1 MFDLILST
9 ESRVL
14 STNII
19 DFEKQADQ
27 FLSTLT
33 VKFET
38 DEDFAAAKE
47 EVKTLKEVEDKIRAA
62 IKSAQSGEI
71 AALITSAENIAERFR
86 QERLARDKLVKS
98 KESEIKENIVNT
110 AFENISKVRYGYES
124 DISLALERTMPKQ
137 DLLKRLH
144 NATARRSTL
153 ATLQKA
159 VQAEENLILAELAQE
174 SARLI
179 ARKKF
184 LPVSHE
190 HLFKDWLELIISN
203 CDLKPIVEERI
214 EMEEQREQA
223 RIAQAQAEAEKA
235 RIAQAQAEVEK
246 ARIAQAQAEVEKAKT
261 EEVETE
267 SAVEKTQENLTAPS
281 DELLQ
286 DFIIS
291 IRLNQIIKSQAIAIA
306 RGLKERFGDAVK
318 LNKAKEEK

>member
-14 STNII
+14 STNIT
-19 DFEKQADQ
+19 DFEKQSDQ
-27 FLSTLT
+27 FLTTLT
-33 VKFET
+33 QKFES

-47 EVKTLKEVEDKIRAA
+47 EVKTLKEIEDKIRNS
-62 IKSAQSGEI
+62 IKLAQSGEI
-71 AALITSAENIAERFR
+71 AKLIESAEKIAEKFR
-86 QERLARDKLVKS
+86 EERLKRDKLVKA

-124 DISLALERTMPKQ
+124 DISIALEHTMPKQ

-153 ATLQKA
+153 ATLTKA
-159 VQAEENLILAELAQE
+159 VQTEENLILAELAQE

-179 ARKKF
+179 ARRKL

-190 HLFKDWLELIISN
+190 HLFKDWLELITSN

-214 EMEEQREQA
+214 QMEEQREQA

-235 RIAQAQAEVEK
+235 KTEK
-246 ARIAQAQAEVEKAKT
+246 A
-261 EEVETE
+261 ETE
-267 SAVEKTQENLTAPS
+267 RALEKTQENLTALS
-281 DELLQ
+281 DEPLQ

-306 RGLKERFGDAVK
+306 LGLKERFGDAVK

>member
-14 STNII
+14 STNIT

-47 EVKTLKEVEDKIRAA
+47 EVKTLKEVEDKIRNS
-62 IKSAQSGEI
+62 IKLAQSGEI
-71 AALITSAENIAERFR
+71 AKLIESAEKIAEKFR
-86 QERLARDKLVKS
+86 EERLKRDKLVKS

-124 DISLALERTMPKQ
+124 DISIALERTMPKQ

-153 ATLQKA
+153 VTLQKA

-179 ARKKF
+179 ARRKL

-190 HLFKDWLELIISN
+190 HLFKDWLELITSN
-203 CDLKPIVEERI
+203 SDLKPIVEERI
-214 EMEEQREQA
+214 QMEEQREQA
-223 RIAQAQAEAEKA
+223 RIAQVQAEAEKA
-235 RIAQAQAEVEK
+235 
-246 ARIAQAQAEVEKAKT
+246 KT
-261 EEVETE
+261 EEDKTE
-267 SAVEKTQENLTAPS
+267 SAVEKTQENLTALS
-281 DELLQ
+281 DEPLQ

-291 IRLNQIIKSQAIAIA
+291 IRLNQITKSQAIEIA
-306 RGLKERFGDAVK
+306 RELKERFGDAVK

>member
-14 STNII
+14 STNIT
-19 DFEKQADQ
+19 DFEKQSDQ
-27 FLSTLT
+27 FLATLT
-33 VKFET
+33 QKFES

-47 EVKTLKEVEDKIRAA
+47 EVKILKEVEDKIRNS
-62 IKSAQSGEI
+62 IKLAQSGEI
-71 AALITSAENIAERFR
+71 AKLIESAEKIAEKFR
-86 QERLARDKLVKS
+86 EERLKRDKLVKA

-124 DISLALERTMPKQ
+124 DISIALERTMPKQ

-153 ATLQKA
+153 ATLTKA

-179 ARKKF
+179 ARRKL

-190 HLFKDWLELIISN
+190 HLFKDWLELITSN

-214 EMEEQREQA
+214 QMEEQRE
-223 RIAQAQAEAEKA
+223 QAQAEAEKA
-235 RIAQAQAEVEK
+235 RIAQAQAE
-246 ARIAQAQAEVEKAKT
+246 KAKT
-261 EEVETE
+261 EEAETE
-267 SAVEKTQENLTAPS
+267 SAVEKTQENLTALS
-281 DELLQ
+281 DEPLQ

-306 RGLKERFGDAVK
+306 LGLKERFGDAVK

>member
-47 EVKTLKEVEDKIRAA
+47 EVKTLKEVEDKIRNS
-62 IKSAQSGEI
+62 IKLAQSGEI
-71 AALITSAENIAERFR
+71 AKLIESAEKIAEKFR
-86 QERLARDKLVKS
+86 EERLKRDKLVKS
-98 KESEIKENIVNT
+98 KESEIKEDIVNT

-124 DISLALERTMPKQ
+124 DISIALERTMPKQ

-179 ARKKF
+179 ARRKL

-190 HLFKDWLELIISN
+190 HLFKDWLELITSN
-203 CDLKPIVEERI
+203 SDLKPIVEERI
-214 EMEEQREQA
+214 QMEEQREQA
-223 RIAQAQAEAEKA
+223 RIAQVQAEAEKA
-235 RIAQAQAEVEK
+235 
-246 ARIAQAQAEVEKAKT
+246 KT
-261 EEVETE
+261 EEDKTE

-281 DELLQ
+281 DEQLQ

>member
-1 MFDLILST
+1 MLDLILST

-14 STNII
+14 STNIT

-47 EVKTLKEVEDKIRAA
+47 EVKTLKEVEDKIRNS
-62 IKSAQSGEI
+62 IKLAQSGEI
-71 AALITSAENIAERFR
+71 AKLIESAEKIAEKFR
-86 QERLARDKLVKS
+86 EERLKRDKLVKS

-124 DISLALERTMPKQ
+124 DISLALERTIPKQ

-190 HLFKDWLELIISN
+190 HLFKDWLELITSN

-214 EMEEQREQA
+214 EMEERREQA
-223 RIAQAQAEAEKA
+223 RIAQAEAEKA
-235 RIAQAQAEVEK
+235 KKKEA
-246 ARIAQAQAEVEKAKT
+246 
-261 EEVETE
+261 ETE
-267 SAVEKTQENLTAPS
+267 SSVEKTQENLTALNENDS
-281 DELLQ
+281 KTYRFEVRIGFTSTLSKAIELAKQ
-286 DFIIS
+286 VKEQF
-291 IRLNQIIKSQAIAIA
+291 
-306 RGLKERFGDAVK
+306 GLENNVSLKK
-318 LNKAKEEK
+318 MN

>member
-1 MFDLILST
+1 MTRTKKEINMFDLILST

-14 STNII
+14 STNIT
-19 DFEKQADQ
+19 DFEKQSDQ
-27 FLSTLT
+27 FLATLT
-33 VKFET
+33 QKFES

-47 EVKTLKEVEDKIRAA
+47 EVKTLKEIEDKIRNS
-62 IKSAQSGEI
+62 IKLAQSGEI
-71 AALITSAENIAERFR
+71 AKLIESAEKIAEKFR
-86 QERLARDKLVKS
+86 EERLKRDKLVKA

-124 DISLALERTMPKQ
+124 DISIALEHTMPKQ

-153 ATLQKA
+153 ATLTKA
-159 VQAEENLILAELAQE
+159 VQTEENLILAELAQE

-179 ARKKF
+179 ARRKL

-190 HLFKDWLELIISN
+190 HLFKDWLELITSN

-214 EMEEQREQA
+214 QMEEQREQA

-235 RIAQAQAEVEK
+235 K
-246 ARIAQAQAEVEKAKT
+246 TEKAKT
-261 EEVETE
+261 ER
-267 SAVEKTQENLTAPS
+267 ALEKTQENLTALS
-281 DELLQ
+281 DEPLQ

-306 RGLKERFGDAVK
+306 LGLKERFGDAVK

>member
-1 MFDLILST
+1 MLDLILST

-14 STNII
+14 STNIT

-47 EVKTLKEVEDKIRAA
+47 EVKILKEVEDKIRNS
-62 IKSAQSGEI
+62 IKLAQSGEI
-71 AALITSAENIAERFR
+71 AKLIESAEKIAEKFR
-86 QERLARDKLVKS
+86 EERLKRDKLVKS

-124 DISLALERTMPKQ
+124 DISIALERTMPKQ

-153 ATLQKA
+153 ATLTKA

-179 ARKKF
+179 ARRKL

-190 HLFKDWLELIISN
+190 HLFKDWLELITSN

-214 EMEEQREQA
+214 QMEEQREQA
-223 RIAQAQAEAEKA
+223 RITQVQAEAEKA
-235 RIAQAQAEVEK
+235 
-246 ARIAQAQAEVEKAKT
+246 KT
-261 EEVETE
+261 EKVETE
-267 SAVEKTQENLTAPS
+267 RALEKTQENLTALS
-281 DELLQ
+281 DEPLQ

-306 RGLKERFGDAVK
+306 LGLKERFGDAVK

>member
-86 QERLARDKLVKS
+86 QERLARDKLVKA
-98 KESEIKENIVNT
+98 KELEIKQNVVDT
-110 AFENISKVRYGYES
+110 AFERISTVRYGYES

-137 DLLKRLH
+137 NLLKRLH

-153 ATLQKA
+153 ATLTKA
-159 VQAEENLILAELAQE
+159 VQTEENLILAELAQE

-179 ARKKF
+179 ARRKL

-190 HLFKDWLELIISN
+190 HLFKDWLELITSN

-214 EMEEQREQA
+214 QMEEQREQA

-235 RIAQAQAEVEK
+235 RIAQAQAE
-246 ARIAQAQAEVEKAKT
+246 KAKT
-261 EEVETE
+261 EEAETE
-267 SAVEKTQENLTAPS
+267 SAVEKTQENLTALS
-281 DELLQ
+281 DEPQQ

-291 IRLNQIIKSQAIAIA
+291 IRLNQITKSQAIAIA

-318 LNKAKEEK
+318 LNKTKEEK

>member
-14 STNII
+14 STNIT

-47 EVKTLKEVEDKIRAA
+47 EVKILKEVEEKIRNS
-62 IKSAQSGEI
+62 IKLAQSGEI
-71 AALITSAENIAERFR
+71 AKLIESAEKIAEKFR
-86 QERLARDKLVKS
+86 EERLKRDKLVKS

-124 DISLALERTMPKQ
+124 DISIALEHTMPKQ
-137 DLLKRLH
+137 DLIKRLH

-153 ATLQKA
+153 ATLTKA

-179 ARKKF
+179 ARRKL

-190 HLFKDWLELIISN
+190 HLFKDWLELITSN

-223 RIAQAQAEAEKA
+223 RIVQAQAQA
-235 RIAQAQAEVEK
+235 
-246 ARIAQAQAEVEKAKT
+246 EKAKT
-261 EEVETE
+261 EEAETE
-267 SAVEKTQENLTAPS
+267 SAVEKIQENLTALS
-281 DELLQ
+281 DEPLQ

-291 IRLNQIIKSQAIAIA
+291 IRLSQITKSQAIAIA

-318 LNKAKEEK
+318 LNKTKEEK

>member
-14 STNII
+14 STNIT

-27 FLSTLT
+27 FLATLT
-33 VKFET
+33 QKFES
-38 DEDFAAAKE
+38 DEDFAVAKE
-47 EVKTLKEVEDKIRAA
+47 EVKTLKEVEDKIRTA

-86 QERLARDKLVKS
+86 QERLARDKLVKL

-110 AFENISKVRYGYES
+110 AFENISKVRYAYES
-124 DISLALERTMPKQ
+124 DISIALERTMPKQ

-190 HLFKDWLELIISN
+190 HLFKDWLELITSN

-214 EMEEQREQA
+214 EMEERREQA
-223 RIAQAQAEAEKA
+223 RIAQAQAQ
-235 RIAQAQAEVEK
+235 AQAQAE
-246 ARIAQAQAEVEKAKT
+246 AEKAKT
-261 EEVETE
+261 EEAETE
-267 SAVEKTQENLTAPS
+267 STVEKTQENLTALNENDS
-281 DELLQ
+281 KTYRFEVRIGFTSTLSKAIELAKQ
-286 DFIIS
+286 VKEQFS
-291 IRLNQIIKSQAIAIA
+291 
-306 RGLKERFGDAVK
+306 LKNNVSLK
-318 LNKAKEEK
+318 KMN

>member
-47 EVKTLKEVEDKIRAA
+47 EVKTLKEVEDKIRNS
-62 IKSAQSGEI
+62 IKLAQSGEI
-71 AALITSAENIAERFR
+71 AKLIESAEKIAEKFR
-86 QERLARDKLVKS
+86 EERLKRDKLVKS

-124 DISLALERTMPKQ
+124 DISIALERTMPKQ

-179 ARKKF
+179 ARRKL

-190 HLFKDWLELIISN
+190 HLFKDWLELITSN
-203 CDLKPIVEERI
+203 CDLKPIVEDRSQ
-214 EMEEQREQA
+214 MEEQREQA

-235 RIAQAQAEVEK
+235 RIAQAQAE
-246 ARIAQAQAEVEKAKT
+246 KAKT
-261 EEVETE
+261 EEAETE
-267 SAVEKTQENLTAPS
+267 SAVEKTQENLTALS
-281 DELLQ
+281 DEPQQ

-291 IRLNQIIKSQAIAIA
+291 IRLNQITKSQAIAIA
-306 RGLKERFGDAVK
+306 RGLEERFGDAVK
-318 LNKAKEEK
+318 LNKTKEEK

>member
-14 STNII
+14 STNIT
-19 DFEKQADQ
+19 DFEKQSDQ
-27 FLSTLT
+27 FLATLT
-33 VKFET
+33 QKFES

-47 EVKTLKEVEDKIRAA
+47 EVKILKEVEDKIRNS
-62 IKSAQSGEI
+62 IKLAQSGEI
-71 AALITSAENIAERFR
+71 AKLIESAEKIAEKFR
-86 QERLARDKLVKS
+86 EERLKRDKLVKA

-124 DISLALERTMPKQ
+124 DISIALERTMPKL

-153 ATLQKA
+153 ATLTKA

-179 ARKKF
+179 ARRKL

-190 HLFKDWLELIISN
+190 HLFKDWLELITSN

-214 EMEEQREQA
+214 QMEEQRE
-223 RIAQAQAEAEKA
+223 QAQAEAEKA
-235 RIAQAQAEVEK
+235 RIAQAQAE
-246 ARIAQAQAEVEKAKT
+246 KAKT
-261 EEVETE
+261 EEAETE
-267 SAVEKTQENLTAPS
+267 SAVEKTQENLTALS
-281 DELLQ
+281 DEPLQ

-306 RGLKERFGDAVK
+306 LGLKEQFGDAVK

>member
-14 STNII
+14 STNIT
-19 DFEKQADQ
+19 DFEKQSDQ
-27 FLSTLT
+27 FLATLT
-33 VKFET
+33 QKFES

-47 EVKTLKEVEDKIRAA
+47 EVKTLKEIEDKIRNS
-62 IKSAQSGEI
+62 IKLAQSGEI
-71 AALITSAENIAERFR
+71 AKLIESAEKIAEKFR
-86 QERLARDKLVKS
+86 EERLKRDKLVKA

-124 DISLALERTMPKQ
+124 DISIALEHTMPKQ

-153 ATLQKA
+153 ATLTKA
-159 VQAEENLILAELAQE
+159 VQTEENLILAELAQE

-179 ARKKF
+179 ARRKL

-190 HLFKDWLELIISN
+190 HFFKDWLELITSN

-214 EMEEQREQA
+214 QMEEQREQA

-235 RIAQAQAEVEK
+235 KTEK
-246 ARIAQAQAEVEKAKT
+246 A
-261 EEVETE
+261 ETE
-267 SAVEKTQENLTAPS
+267 RALEKTQENLTALS
-281 DELLQ
+281 DEPLQ

-306 RGLKERFGDAVK
+306 LGLKERFGDAVK

>member
-1 MFDLILST
+1 MTTEFNLVLTT
-9 ESRVL
+9 ESKVL
-14 STNII
+14 STNIVE
-19 DFEKQADQ
+19 FEKQAEQ

-33 VKFET
+33 SKFET
-38 DEDFAAAKE
+38 DDDFAAAKE

-86 QERLARDKLVKS
+86 QERLARDKLVKL

-110 AFENISKVRYGYES
+110 AFENISKVRYAYES
-124 DISLALERTMPKQ
+124 DISIALERTMPKQ

-144 NATARRSTL
+144 NSTARRSTL
-153 ATLQKA
+153 ATLTKA
-159 VQAEENLILAELAQE
+159 VQTEENLILAELAQE

-179 ARKKF
+179 ARRKL

-190 HLFKDWLELIISN
+190 HLFKDWLELITSN

-214 EMEEQREQA
+214 QMEEQREQA
-223 RIAQAQAEAEKA
+223 RIAQSQAEAEKA
-235 RIAQAQAEVEK
+235 KAEE
-246 ARIAQAQAEVEKAKT
+246 A
-261 EEVETE
+261 ETE
-267 SAVEKTQENLTAPS
+267 SAVEKTQENLTALS
-281 DELLQ
+281 DEPLQ

-291 IRLNQIIKSQAIAIA
+291 IRLNQITKSQAIAIA

>member
-1 MFDLILST
+1 MLDLILST

-14 STNII
+14 STNIT

-38 DEDFAAAKE
+38 DEDFVAAKE

-71 AALITSAENIAERFR
+71 AKLIESAEKIAEKFR
-86 QERLARDKLVKS
+86 EERLKRDKLVKS

-110 AFENISKVRYGYES
+110 AFKNISKVRYGYES

-144 NATARRSTL
+144 NATARRSMLSTL
-153 ATLQKA
+153 TKA

-179 ARKKF
+179 SRRKL

-190 HLFKDWLELIISN
+190 HLFKDWLELITSN

-214 EMEEQREQA
+214 QMEEQREQA

-235 RIAQAQAEVEK
+235 RVTQAED
-246 ARIAQAQAEVEKAKT
+246 EKAKT
-261 EEVETE
+261 EEAETE
-267 SAVEKTQENLTAPS
+267 SAVEKTQENLTTLNENDSKTYLFEVRIGFTSTLSKAI
-281 DELLQ
+281 ELAKQ
-286 DFIIS
+286 VKEQF
-291 IRLNQIIKSQAIAIA
+291 
-306 RGLKERFGDAVK
+306 GLENNVSLKK
-318 LNKAKEEK
+318 MN

>member
-1 MFDLILST
+1 MIMTRTKKEINMFDLILST

-14 STNII
+14 STNIT
-19 DFEKQADQ
+19 DFEKQSDQ
-27 FLSTLT
+27 FLATLT
-33 VKFET
+33 QKFES

-47 EVKTLKEVEDKIRAA
+47 EVKTLKEIEDKIRNS
-62 IKSAQSGEI
+62 IKLAQSGEI
-71 AALITSAENIAERFR
+71 AKLIESAEKIAEKFR
-86 QERLARDKLVKS
+86 EERLKRDKLVKA

-124 DISLALERTMPKQ
+124 DISIALEHTMPKQ

-153 ATLQKA
+153 ATLTKA
-159 VQAEENLILAELAQE
+159 VQTEENLILAELAQE

-179 ARKKF
+179 ARRKL

-190 HLFKDWLELIISN
+190 HLFKDWLELITSN

-214 EMEEQREQA
+214 QMEEQREQA

-235 RIAQAQAEVEK
+235 K
-246 ARIAQAQAEVEKAKT
+246 TEKAKT
-261 EEVETE
+261 ER
-267 SAVEKTQENLTAPS
+267 ALEKTQENLTALS
-281 DELLQ
+281 DEPLQ

-306 RGLKERFGDAVK
+306 LGLKERFGDAVK

>member
-1 MFDLILST
+1 MLDLILST

-47 EVKTLKEVEDKIRAA
+47 EVKTLKEVEDKIRNS
-62 IKSAQSGEI
+62 IKLAQSGEI
-71 AALITSAENIAERFR
+71 AKLIESAEKIAEKFR
-86 QERLARDKLVKS
+86 EERLKRDKLVKS

-124 DISLALERTMPKQ
+124 DISIALERTMPKQ

-144 NATARRSTL
+144 NATARRSMLSTL
-153 ATLQKA
+153 TKA
-159 VQAEENLILAELAQE
+159 VQTEENLILAELAQE

-179 ARKKF
+179 ARRKL

-223 RIAQAQAEAEKA
+223 RIAQAEA
-235 RIAQAQAEVEK
+235 
-246 ARIAQAQAEVEKAKT
+246 EKAKT
-261 EEVETE
+261 EEAETE
-267 SAVEKTQENLTAPS
+267 SAVEKTQENLTSLNENDSKTYRFEVRIGFTSTLSKAI
-281 DELLQ
+281 ELAKQ
-286 DFIIS
+286 VKEQF
-291 IRLNQIIKSQAIAIA
+291 
-306 RGLKERFGDAVK
+306 GLENNVSLKK
-318 LNKAKEEK
+318 MN

>member
-14 STNII
+14 STNIT
-19 DFEKQADQ
+19 DFEKQSDQ
-27 FLSTLT
+27 FLATLT
-33 VKFET
+33 QKFES

-47 EVKTLKEVEDKIRAA
+47 EVKTLKEIEDKIRNS
-62 IKSAQSGEI
+62 IKLAQSGEI
-71 AALITSAENIAERFR
+71 SKLIESAEKIAEKFR
-86 QERLARDKLVKS
+86 EERLKRDKLVKA

-110 AFENISKVRYGYES
+110 AFENISKVRYSYES
-124 DISLALERTMPKQ
+124 DISIALEHTMPKQ

-153 ATLQKA
+153 ATLTKA
-159 VQAEENLILAELAQE
+159 VQTEENLILAELAQE

-179 ARKKF
+179 ARRKL

-190 HLFKDWLELIISN
+190 HLFKDWLELITSN

-214 EMEEQREQA
+214 QMEEQREQA
-223 RIAQAQAEAEKA
+223 RITQVQAEAEKA
-235 RIAQAQAEVEK
+235 
-246 ARIAQAQAEVEKAKT
+246 KT
-261 EEVETE
+261 EKVETE
-267 SAVEKTQENLTAPS
+267 RALEKTQENLTALS
-281 DELLQ
+281 DEPLQ

-306 RGLKERFGDAVK
+306 LGLKERFGDAVK

>member
-47 EVKTLKEVEDKIRAA
+47 EVKTLKEVEDKIRNS
-62 IKSAQSGEI
+62 IKLAQSGEI
-71 AALITSAENIAERFR
+71 AKLIESAEKIAEKFR
-86 QERLARDKLVKS
+86 EERLKRDKLVKS

-124 DISLALERTMPKQ
+124 DISIALERTMPKQ

-179 ARKKF
+179 ARRKL

-190 HLFKDWLELIISN
+190 HLFKDWLELITSN

-214 EMEEQREQA
+214 QMEEQREQA
-223 RIAQAQAEAEKA
+223 RIAQAEAEKA
-235 RIAQAQAEVEK
+235 RVAQAQAQAK
-246 ARIAQAQAEVEKAKT
+246 AEKAKT
-261 EEVETE
+261 EEAETE
-267 SAVEKTQENLTAPS
+267 SAVEKTQENLAALS
-281 DELLQ
+281 DEPLQ

-291 IRLNQIIKSQAIAIA
+291 IRLNQITKSQAIAIA

>member
-14 STNII
+14 TTNIT

-47 EVKTLKEVEDKIRAA
+47 EVKTLKEVEDKIRNS
-62 IKSAQSGEI
+62 IKLAQSGEI
-71 AALITSAENIAERFR
+71 AKLIESAEKIAEKFR
-86 QERLARDKLVKS
+86 EERLKRDKLVKS

-124 DISLALERTMPKQ
+124 DISIALERTMPKQ

-179 ARKKF
+179 ARRKL

-190 HLFKDWLELIISN
+190 HLFKDWLELITSN
-203 CDLKPIVEERI
+203 SDLKPIVEERI
-214 EMEEQREQA
+214 QMEEQREQA
-223 RIAQAQAEAEKA
+223 RIAQVQAEAEKA
-235 RIAQAQAEVEK
+235 
-246 ARIAQAQAEVEKAKT
+246 KT
-261 EEVETE
+261 EEAETE
-267 SAVEKTQENLTAPS
+267 SAVEKTQENLTALNENDS
-281 DELLQ
+281 KTYRFEVRIGFTSTLSKAIELAKQ
-286 DFIIS
+286 VKEQF
-291 IRLNQIIKSQAIAIA
+291 
-306 RGLKERFGDAVK
+306 GLENNVSLKK
-318 LNKAKEEK
+318 MN

>member
-14 STNII
+14 TSNIT

-47 EVKTLKEVEDKIRAA
+47 EVKTLKEVEDKIRNS
-62 IKSAQSGEI
+62 IKLAQSGEI
-71 AALITSAENIAERFR
+71 AKLIESAEKIAEKFR
-86 QERLARDKLVKS
+86 EERLKRDKLVKS

-124 DISLALERTMPKQ
+124 DISLALERTMPKR

-159 VQAEENLILAELAQE
+159 VRAEENLILAELAQE

-190 HLFKDWLELIISN
+190 HLFKDWLELITSN

-223 RIAQAQAEAEKA
+223 RIAQAEA
-235 RIAQAQAEVEK
+235 
-246 ARIAQAQAEVEKAKT
+246 EKAKT
-261 EEVETE
+261 EEAETE
-267 SAVEKTQENLTAPS
+267 SAVEKTQENLTA
-281 DELLQ
+281 
-286 DFIIS
+286 
-291 IRLNQIIKSQAIAIA
+291 
-306 RGLKERFGDAVK
+306 
-318 LNKAKEEK
+318 LNKNDSKTYRFEVRIGFTSTLSKAIELAKQVKEQFGLENNVSLKKMN

>member
-47 EVKTLKEVEDKIRAA
+47 EVKTLKEVEDKIRNS
-62 IKSAQSGEI
+62 IKLAQSGEI
-71 AALITSAENIAERFR
+71 AKLIESAEKIAEKFR
-86 QERLARDKLVKS
+86 EERLKRDKLVKS

-124 DISLALERTMPKQ
+124 DISLALEHTMPKQ

-179 ARKKF
+179 ARRKL

-190 HLFKDWLELIISN
+190 HLFKDWLELITSN

-214 EMEEQREQA
+214 EMEERREQA

-235 RIAQAQAEVEK
+235 K
-246 ARIAQAQAEVEKAKT
+246 K
-261 EEVETE
+261 EEAETE
-267 SAVEKTQENLTAPS
+267 SSVEKTQENLTALNENDS
-281 DELLQ
+281 KTYRFEVRIGFTSTLSKAIELAKQ
-286 DFIIS
+286 VKEQF
-291 IRLNQIIKSQAIAIA
+291 
-306 RGLKERFGDAVK
+306 GLENNVSLKK
-318 LNKAKEEK
+318 MN

>member
-1 MFDLILST
+1 MIMTWSKKEINMLDLILST

-14 STNII
+14 STNIT

-47 EVKTLKEVEDKIRAA
+47 EVKILKEVEDKIRNS
-62 IKSAQSGEI
+62 IKLAQSGEI
-71 AALITSAENIAERFR
+71 AKLIESAEKIAEKFR
-86 QERLARDKLVKS
+86 EERLKRDKLVKS
-98 KESEIKENIVNT
+98 KESDIKENIVNT

-153 ATLQKA
+153 ATLTKA

-179 ARKKF
+179 ARRKL

-190 HLFKDWLELIISN
+190 HLFKDWLELITSN

-235 RIAQAQAEVEK
+235 
-246 ARIAQAQAEVEKAKT
+246 KT
-261 EEVETE
+261 EEAETE
-267 SAVEKTQENLTAPS
+267 SAVEKTQENLTALA
-281 DELLQ
+281 DEQLQ
-286 DFIIS
+286 DLIIS
-291 IRLNQIIKSQAIAIA
+291 IRLNQITKSQAIAIA

-318 LNKAKEEK
+318 LNKVKEEK

>member
-14 STNII
+14 STNIT
-19 DFEKQADQ
+19 DFEKQANQ

-38 DEDFAAAKE
+38 DEDFVAAKE
-47 EVKTLKEVEDKIRAA
+47 EVKTLKEVEDKIRNS
-62 IKSAQSGEI
+62 IKLAQSGEI
-71 AALITSAENIAERFR
+71 AKLIESAEKIAEKFR
-86 QERLARDKLVKS
+86 EERLKRDKLVKS

-124 DISLALERTMPKQ
+124 DISIALERTMPKQ

-190 HLFKDWLELIISN
+190 HLFKDWLELITSN
-203 CDLKPIVEERI
+203 CDLKPIVEDRI
-214 EMEEQREQA
+214 QMEEQREQA
-223 RIAQAQAEAEKA
+223 RIAQSQAEAEKA
-235 RIAQAQAEVEK
+235 KAEE
-246 ARIAQAQAEVEKAKT
+246 A
-261 EEVETE
+261 ETE

-281 DELLQ
+281 DEQLQ

>member
-1 MFDLILST
+1 MTRTKKEINMLDLILST

-19 DFEKQADQ
+19 DFEKQANQ

-47 EVKTLKEVEDKIRAA
+47 EVKTLKEVEDKIRNS
-62 IKSAQSGEI
+62 IKLAQSGEI
-71 AALITSAENIAERFR
+71 AKLIESAEKIAEKFR
-86 QERLARDKLVKS
+86 EERLKRDKLVKS

-124 DISLALERTMPKQ
+124 DISIALERTMPKQ

-153 ATLQKA
+153 ATLTKA

-179 ARKKF
+179 SRRKL

-190 HLFKDWLELIISN
+190 HLFKDWLELITSN

-223 RIAQAQAEAEKA
+223 RVAQAQAQAEAEKA
-235 RIAQAQAEVEK
+235 
-246 ARIAQAQAEVEKAKT
+246 KT
-261 EEVETE
+261 GEAETE
-267 SAVEKTQENLTAPS
+267 SAVEKTQENLTALS
-281 DELLQ
+281 DEPLQ

-291 IRLNQIIKSQAIAIA
+291 IRLNQITKSQAIAIA
-306 RGLKERFGDAVK
+306 RELKERFDDAVK

>member
-1 MFDLILST
+1 MLDLILST

-14 STNII
+14 STNIT

-47 EVKTLKEVEDKIRAA
+47 EVKILKEVEDKIRNS
-62 IKSAQSGEI
+62 IKLAQSGEI
-71 AALITSAENIAERFR
+71 AKLIESAEKIAEKFR
-86 QERLARDKLVKS
+86 EERLKRDKLVKS

-124 DISLALERTMPKQ
+124 DISIALERTMPKQ

-153 ATLQKA
+153 ATLTKA

-179 ARKKF
+179 ARRKL

-190 HLFKDWLELIISN
+190 HLFKDWLELITSN

-235 RIAQAQAEVEK
+235 
-246 ARIAQAQAEVEKAKT
+246 KT
-261 EEVETE
+261 EEAETE
-267 SAVEKTQENLTAPS
+267 SAVEKTQENLTALA
-281 DELLQ
+281 DEQLQ

-306 RGLKERFGDAVK
+306 LGLKERFGDAVK

>member
-1 MFDLILST
+1 MLDLILST

-14 STNII
+14 STNIT

-47 EVKTLKEVEDKIRAA
+47 EVKILKEVEDKIRNS
-62 IKSAQSGEI
+62 IKLAQSGEI
-71 AALITSAENIAERFR
+71 AKLIESAEKIAEKFR
-86 QERLARDKLVKS
+86 EERLKRDKLVKS

-124 DISLALERTMPKQ
+124 DISIALERTMPKQ

-153 ATLQKA
+153 ATLTKA

-179 ARKKF
+179 ARRKL

-190 HLFKDWLELIISN
+190 HLFKDWLELITSN

-214 EMEEQREQA
+214 EMEEQQEQA

-235 RIAQAQAEVEK
+235 
-246 ARIAQAQAEVEKAKT
+246 KT
-261 EEVETE
+261 EEAETE
-267 SAVEKTQENLTAPS
+267 SAVEKTQENLTALS
-281 DELLQ
+281 DEPLQ

-291 IRLNQIIKSQAIAIA
+291 IRLNQITKSQAIAIA

-318 LNKAKEEK
+318 LNKVKEEK

>member
-1 MFDLILST
+1 MLDLILST

-14 STNII
+14 STNIT

-47 EVKTLKEVEDKIRAA
+47 EVKILKEVEDKIRNS
-62 IKSAQSGEI
+62 IKLAQSGEI
-71 AALITSAENIAERFR
+71 AKLIESAEKIAEKFR
-86 QERLARDKLVKS
+86 EERLKRDKLVKS

-124 DISLALERTMPKQ
+124 DISIALERTMPKQ

-153 ATLQKA
+153 ATLTKA

-179 ARKKF
+179 ARRKL

-190 HLFKDWLELIISN
+190 HLFKDWLELITSN

-235 RIAQAQAEVEK
+235 
-246 ARIAQAQAEVEKAKT
+246 KT
-261 EEVETE
+261 EEAETE
-267 SAVEKTQENLTAPS
+267 SAVEKTQENLTALS
-281 DELLQ
+281 DEPLQ

-291 IRLNQIIKSQAIAIA
+291 IRLNQITKSQAIEIA
-306 RGLKERFGDAVK
+306 RGLKERFGDPVK
-318 LNKAKEEK
+318 PNKEKEEK

>member
-47 EVKTLKEVEDKIRAA
+47 EVKTLKEVEDKIRNS
-62 IKSAQSGEI
+62 IKLAQSGEI
-71 AALITSAENIAERFR
+71 AKLIESAEKIAEKFR
-86 QERLARDKLVKS
+86 EERLKRDKLVKS

-124 DISLALERTMPKQ
+124 DISLALEHTMPKQ

-153 ATLQKA
+153 ATLTKA
-159 VQAEENLILAELAQE
+159 VQTEENLILAELAQE

-179 ARKKF
+179 ARRKL
-184 LPVSHE
+184 LPVLHE
-190 HLFKDWLELIISN
+190 HLFKDWLELITSN

-214 EMEEQREQA
+214 QMEEQREQA
-223 RIAQAQAEAEKA
+223 RIAQAQVEAEKA
-235 RIAQAQAEVEK
+235 RIAQAQAE
-246 ARIAQAQAEVEKAKT
+246 AEKAKI
-261 EEVETE
+261 EEAETE

-281 DELLQ
+281 DEQLQ

-306 RGLKERFGDAVK
+306 RELKERFGDAVK

>member
-1 MFDLILST
+1 MIMTRTKKEINMFDLILST

-14 STNII
+14 STNIT
-19 DFEKQADQ
+19 DFEKQSDQ
-27 FLSTLT
+27 FLATLT
-33 VKFET
+33 QKFES

-47 EVKTLKEVEDKIRAA
+47 EVKTLKEIEDKIRNS
-62 IKSAQSGEI
+62 IKLAQSGEI
-71 AALITSAENIAERFR
+71 AKLIESAEKIAEKFR
-86 QERLARDKLVKS
+86 EERLKRDKLVKA

-124 DISLALERTMPKQ
+124 DISIALEHTMPKQ

-153 ATLQKA
+153 ATLTKA
-159 VQAEENLILAELAQE
+159 VQTEENLILAELAQE

-179 ARKKF
+179 ARRKL

-190 HLFKDWLELIISN
+190 HLFKDWLELITSN

-235 RIAQAQAEVEK
+235 K
-246 ARIAQAQAEVEKAKT
+246 TEKAKT
-261 EEVETE
+261 ER
-267 SAVEKTQENLTAPS
+267 ALEKTQENLTALS
-281 DELLQ
+281 DEPLQ

-306 RGLKERFGDAVK
+306 LGLKERFGDAVK